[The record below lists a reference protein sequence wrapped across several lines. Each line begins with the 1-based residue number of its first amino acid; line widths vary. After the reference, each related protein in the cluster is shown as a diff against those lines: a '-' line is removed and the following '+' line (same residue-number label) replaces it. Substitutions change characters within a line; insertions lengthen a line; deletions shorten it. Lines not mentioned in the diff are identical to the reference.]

1 MGDFAS
7 SRSLLHVPPPLIAIV
22 DDDER
27 MRSSLDN
34 LIRSVGLRARAFPS
48 ALAFLEAGAEVD
60 PDCLILDVRMPG
72 MSGLE
77 LQRHLAASAAQV
89 PIIFVTSHIDDDVK
103 ARAIDDGAV
112 AFFYKPFSDD
122 ELLEVVDKVVRKDG
136 GSDTTKV

>member
-1 MGDFAS
+1 MGDFAG